1 MSELR
6 DATQAQVESNVL
18 SRVVTALGGMVL
30 EVTEQNPRRGWVRVD
45 PARIR
50 EASRIMFEGQK
61 GRLATVTG
69 IDVRDGIDILYH
81 WCLDAE
87 NYVVTVKALAAR
99 PSMEIDSVGQ
109 DLPACNW
116 IEREMHDLLGAEFR
130 GHPDMRRLILAD
142 DWPEGAYPLRRDF
155 HVPKVDGT
163 GKRETDDWAGA
174 ADPAKTVTPSPST
187 PKTPGPGRSLINVGP
202 FHPLQEEMEFF
213 QLYCEGETVVDMDMR
228 TSYNHRG
235 IEELSSRLTWDQVP
249 FLVERVCGICSAS
262 HPWAYVRAVEDI
274 CGIQAPPRAEY
285 LRTIVAEL
293 ERLHSHML
301 WIGLA
306 GHFLGYNTVWMW
318 AWKYREPVM
327 DILELTTGSRIHYA
341 NNRIGGIRRDISPDL
356 YGEIRKAVD
365 SLKAPL
371 ELITKAVIDDPVL
384 HARLKN
390 VGVLSYAD
398 ALRWGATGP
407 TARGSGVP
415 IDVRRDDPHGAY
427 DQVEWEVITQPQGD
441 VFAKAVVRCL
451 ECFEAIKIIEQCVD
465 QIPDGPIAVDVD
477 HVPPGEGCSRYE
489 APRGETFHYVRS
501 DGGAG
506 PVRHKIRAPSFVNIP
521 SFKASCIGQHIADVT
536 IILASVDPCYSC
548 TERMARL
555 VDAETGKPLGTFN
568 DMVRISQERTR
579 RLRKEA

>member
-1 MSELR
+1 MSEIQ
-6 DATQAQVESNVL
+6 DVTGEAIESAVL

-50 EASRIMFEGQK
+50 EASRIMFAEQK
-61 GRLATVTG
+61 ARLATVSG
-69 IDVRDGIDILYH
+69 LEVRDGIDMLYH
-81 WCLDAE
+81 WCLDSE
-87 NYVVTVKALAAR
+87 HYIVTLKALAAR
-99 PSMEIDSVGQ
+99 PAMEIDSVGQ
-109 DLPACNW
+109 DLPAANW

-155 HVPKVDGT
+155 HVPRVDPT
-163 GKRETDDWAGA
+163 GKRETNEWAGA
-174 ADPAKTVTPSPST
+174 RDEKKLQQPPASQ
-187 PKTPGPGRSLINVGP
+187 PKTPKPGRTLINIGP

-213 QLYCEGETVVDMDMR
+213 QLYCEGETVVDMDVR
-228 TSYNHRG
+228 ISYNHRG
-235 IEELSSRLTWDQVP
+235 IEEFSSRLTWDQVP

-262 HPWAYVRAVEDI
+262 HPWAYIRAVEEI

-341 NNRIGGIRRDISPDL
+341 NNRIGGVRRDIPPDL
-356 YGEIRKAVD
+356 YPEIRKAVD

-371 ELITKAVIDDPVL
+371 ELITNAFLDDPVL
-384 HARLKN
+384 HARLKG
-390 VGVLSYAD
+390 VGVLSKED

-407 TARGSGVP
+407 TARASGVP
-415 IDVRRDDPHGAY
+415 IDARRDYPHGAY
-427 DQVEWEVITQPQGD
+427 EEVDWEVITQPEGD

-451 ECFEAIKIIEQCVD
+451 ECFESVKIIEQCVD
-465 QIPDGPIAVDVD
+465 RIPDGPIAVEVS
-477 HVPPGEGCSRYE
+477 HVPPGEAVGNYE

-506 PVRHKIRAPSFVNIP
+506 PVRHKIRAPTYMNLP
-521 SFKASCIGQHIADVT
+521 SFKSSCIGEHISDVT
-536 IILASVDPCYSC
+536 ITLASIDPCYSC

-555 VDAETGKPLGTFN
+555 VDAETGKPLGTFD

-579 RLRKEA
+579 RLRKEV

>member
-1 MSELR
+1 MSELKNVTGQ
-6 DATQAQVESNVL
+6 DVESPIL
-18 SRVVTALGGMVL
+18 ARVVAALGGMVL
-30 EVTEQNPRRGWVRVD
+30 DVTEERPTQGWIRVD
-45 PARIR
+45 PARVR
-50 EASRIMFEGQK
+50 EASRVMFEQLR

-81 WCLDAE
+81 WTFDADH
-87 NYVVTVKALAAR
+87 YIATIKALAAR
-99 PSMEIDSVGQ
+99 PSQAIDSVGQ

-142 DWPEGAYPLRRDF
+142 NWPEGVHPLRRGF
-155 HVPKVDGT
+155 KVPKVDGN
-163 GKRETDDWAGA
+163 GKRETQQWAGA
-174 ADPAKTVTPSPST
+174 ADPEVTGQKFSA
-187 PKTPGPGRSLINVGP
+187 PKKPGLGRTLINVGP

-262 HPWAYVRAVEDI
+262 HPWAYIRAVEGI
-274 CGIQAPPRAEY
+274 AGIQAPPRAEY

-301 WIGLA
+301 WLGLA

-318 AWKYREPVM
+318 AWKYREPIM
-327 DILELTTGSRIHYA
+327 DILELVTGSRIHYA
-341 NNRIGGIRRDISPDL
+341 NNRIGGVRRDVSPDM
-356 YGEIRKAVD
+356 YPEIRKALD
-365 SLKAPL
+365 SIKAPMEML
-371 ELITKAVIDDPVL
+371 TKAVLDDPVL
-384 HARLKN
+384 HARLKG
-390 VGVLSYAD
+390 VGVLSHED
-398 ALRWGATGP
+398 ARRWGVTGP
-407 TARGSGVP
+407 TARASGVP
-415 IDVRRDDPHGAY
+415 IDVRRDHPHGAY
-427 DQVEWEVITQPQGD
+427 DLVEWNVITQDAGD

-451 ECFEAIKIIEQCVD
+451 ECFEAVKIIERCVD

-477 HVPPGEGCSRYE
+477 HIPPGEGCGNYE

-501 DGGAG
+501 DGGPG
-506 PVRHKIRAPSFVNIP
+506 PVRHKIRAPSYVNIP

-548 TERMARL
+548 TERLARV
-555 VDAETGKPLGTFN
+555 VDADTGKPRYTFS

-579 RLRKEA
+579 RLRKEV

>member
-1 MSELR
+1 MSEVR
-6 DATQAQVESNVL
+6 DATQAQVESDVL
-18 SRVVTALGGMVL
+18 SRIVAALGGMVL

-50 EASRIMFEGQK
+50 EASRIMFEEQK
-61 GRLATVTG
+61 GRLATASG

-81 WCLDAE
+81 WCFDSE
-87 NYVVTVKALAAR
+87 MYVVTVKALAAR

-116 IEREMHDLLGAEFR
+116 IEREMHDLLGASFS

-174 ADPAKTVTPSPST
+174 ADPAKTLTPSPST
-187 PKTPGPGRSLINVGP
+187 PKKPKPGQTLINVGP

-235 IEELSSRLTWDQVP
+235 IEELSTRLTWDQVP

-341 NNRIGGIRRDISPDL
+341 NNRVGGVRRDVSPDL
-356 YGEIRKAVD
+356 YPEIRKAVD

-371 ELITKAVIDDPVL
+371 ELITNAILDDPVL
-384 HARLKN
+384 HARLKD
-390 VGVLSYAD
+390 VGVLSYED
-398 ALRWGATGP
+398 ALKWGVTGP
-407 TARGSGVP
+407 TARGSGVV
-415 IDVRRDDPHGAY
+415 IDVRR
-427 DQVEWEVITQPQGD
+427 
-441 VFAKAVVRCL
+441 
-451 ECFEAIKIIEQCVD
+451 
-465 QIPDGPIAVDVD
+465 
-477 HVPPGEGCSRYE
+477 
-489 APRGETFHYVRS
+489 
-501 DGGAG
+501 
-506 PVRHKIRAPSFVNIP
+506 
-521 SFKASCIGQHIADVT
+521 
-536 IILASVDPCYSC
+536 
-548 TERMARL
+548 TERRSVSLLSLYEPA
-555 VDAETGKPLGTFN
+555 DH
-568 DMVRISQERTR
+568 
-579 RLRKEA
+579 